1 MSAVLSEQT
10 GTYNLV
16 INQGA
21 SYEVTFVWSTTACCG
36 AVGASSSPVDL
47 TGYVFTMQF
56 RPYAS
61 STTILYDCA
70 NDIVLGGVAGTIAL
84 NIPPAAT
91 AAFTFWNAVYDLLL
105 IDSSGNATRLLTG
118 TVTVSPQVSVF
129 GTTGPSGPTGSVIPF
144 IGPTG
149 PTGFGAT
156 GPTGPPGAVG
166 VSSITATV
174 ATNVNDF
181 APTGYVPGQ
190 TTRLIL
196 TPASGGATIT
206 GLLAAPDGWEIDIIN
221 ASTTDSLQFPN
232 QSASSLAAN
241 RFVCSEGNTVFLLPS
256 TGAIA
261 KYVVSHW
268 MFF

>member
-1 MSAVLSEQT
+1 
-10 GTYNLV
+10 
-16 INQGA
+16 
-21 SYEVTFVWSTTACCG
+21 
-36 AVGASSSPVDL
+36 VDL

-70 NDIVLGGVAGTIAL
+70 NDILLGGVAGTISL

-129 GTTGPSGPTGSVIPF
+129 GTVGPSGPTGSVVPF

-149 PTGFGAT
+149 PTGVSGPT
-156 GPTGPPGAVG
+156 GPTGPAGS
-166 VSSITATV
+166 VSVKSVTATV
-174 ATNVNDF
+174 ATSVNNF
-181 APTGYVPGQ
+181 APAGYVAGV

-221 ASTTDSLQFPN
+221 ASTTDFLQFPN
-232 QSASSLAAN
+232 QSSSSLVAN
-241 RFVCSEGNTVFLLPS
+241 QFVCSEGNAVFLLPS